1 MKRFLNLLSKK
12 RDNQQDPDTH
22 IYKEKEEDIMTNVT
36 IFGQGNMGQV
46 IQSVFE
52 AAGQSVN
59 FIGKEADGLV
69 EDIAVL
75 AVPYGAVAS
84 IATNYK
90 DALAGKIV
98 IDITNPV
105 NFETMDEL
113 VTPAGSSAA
122 EEIAKLLP
130 ESTIVKGF
138 NTIFAAN
145 IASRKVGDNQGLVQL
160 ASDDSEAKAQVASL
174 IEAGGLATLDAG
186 ALKRSRELEA
196 MGFLAITLAVR
207 EQIGWTGGFAVVK

>member
-1 MKRFLNLLSKK
+1 MSN
-12 RDNQQDPDTH
+12 
-22 IYKEKEEDIMTNVT
+22 IT
-36 IFGQGNMGQV
+36 IFGQGNMGKA

-52 AAGQSVN
+52 AAGQTVN
-59 FIGKEADGLV
+59 FIGKEADGV
-69 EDIAVL
+69 VGDIAVL
-75 AVPYGAVAS
+75 AVPYGAVES
-84 IATNYK
+84 IAANYK
-90 DALAGKIV
+90 EALAGKIV

-105 NFETMDEL
+105 NFDNMDEL

-145 IASRKVGDNQGLVQL
+145 IASRKVGENQGAVQL
-160 ASDDSEAKAQVASL
+160 ASDDEEAKVRVAKM
-174 IEAGGLATLDAG
+174 IEAGGLATVDAG
-186 ALKRSRELEA
+186 SLKRSRELEA

-207 EQIGWTGGFAVVK
+207 EQISWVGGYALVK

>member
-1 MKRFLNLLSKK
+1 MAN
-12 RDNQQDPDTH
+12 
-22 IYKEKEEDIMTNVT
+22 IT
-36 IFGQGNMGQV
+36 IFGQGNMGQA
-46 IQSVFE
+46 IQRVFE
-52 AAGQSVN
+52 TAGQTVN
-59 FIGKEADGLV
+59 FIGKEADGIV
-69 EDIAVL
+69 GDIVVL

-84 IATNYK
+84 IAANYK

-105 NFETMDEL
+105 NFDTMDEV

-145 IASRKVGDNQGLVQL
+145 IVSRKVGDNQGLVQL
-160 ASDDSEAKAQVASL
+160 ASDDSDAKVQVAQL
-174 IEAGGLATLDAG
+174 IEAGGLATVDAG
-186 ALKRSRELEA
+186 DLKRARELEA
-196 MGFLAITLAVR
+196 MGFLAITLAIR
-207 EQIGWTGGFAVVK
+207 EQISWTGGFAVIK